1 MHRTATACDDPKRG
15 EGDEWF
21 VRDEHC
27 RVIHDLEKDT
37 SNIQPNHIVFTVL
50 IPHKGLD
57 MSRWHQFLVG
67 VMSFE
72 VDVSNVPR
80 KYCITV
86 FQCFL
91 HALNC
96 MFIPISKRLICFHL
110 ISFVC
115 ACVCVMCVFVVL
127 LLD

>member
-21 VRDEHC
+21 VRDEYC

-37 SNIQPNHIVFTVL
+37 ANIQPNHIVFTVL

-72 VDVSNVPR
+72 VDVSNVQRAEHPIVTLDMR
-80 KYCITV
+80 LGARDNSDKSWKEIAKSRE
-86 FQCFL
+86 QRE
-91 HALNC
+91 HNC
-96 MFIPISKRLICFHL
+96 KK
-110 ISFVC
+110 
-115 ACVCVMCVFVVL
+115 
-127 LLD
+127 